1 MEDWSKYIFDP
12 QKPRDFKAYKLL
24 KKILKDGNAMLV
36 TDMYYF
42 NELFKKEIWTQDLID
57 ELWDKMP
64 DNFNELSSNEK
75 AEVYYENYSKYDF
88 ADKAQARIEV
98 LSKNSYY
105 KLFSNFF
112 NGFRKKRGSSYK
124 YEFLD
129 GKNVDTKSILELE
142 ELIDENDF
150 SSMSLESKLGCF
162 FFIKSKTYRQEIY
175 VQNPKRIQDEN
186 SKDYLEILGSFKYV
200 KKLSLYNFF
209 RNVTFRRASVFFITE
224 DNMETLKYDTIENL
238 HPIILKKEADI
249 HKLLDF
255 IIRDIK
261 NETRQKPIHKPQ
273 TYLQEIAIKNYF
285 SLEKV
290 NIKNLGDKRE
300 IYLVGENGD
309 GKTILLQAI
318 ALALRGNKNIGA
330 VIDIVK
336 QNPHDK
342 MSLVAMTND
351 GEKYLYQI
359 NPQSQKKVFEPLLAY
374 GIERFRNDSGKKD
387 DVGYLSLFNKETY
400 LESPEEWLQ
409 HLDYK
414 DARGDISEISLE
426 QAKDILTDIIG
437 KKDIKITVT
446 PDKVTFTEKGTTLQF
461 DQLSDGYQSVIIWVC
476 DLIARL
482 SVLQPNVSSTHDY
495 SGIVIVDEIGA
506 YLHPKWAY
514 SIVKKLRIWFPKI
527 QFIFTTHNPIII
539 LGASEKD
546 AAFYKV
552 YKENG
557 KTKVSEPVEDISDLM
572 LNSLVTSPLFN
583 LPSARPKSFDN
594 QNDISDDD
602 YVYRRIHQVI
612 QSKLQDKPD
621 LVDDEVIKMI
631 EAELEKI

>member
-12 QKPRDFKAYKLL
+12 KKPKDFKAYKLL

-42 NELFKKEIWTQDLID
+42 NELFKEEIWTKDVVE
-57 ELWDKMP
+57 ELWDNMP

-75 AEVYYENYSKYDF
+75 GRVYCDNYSPRDY
-88 ADKAQARIEV
+88 ADRLESKIENI
-98 LSKNSYY
+98 SGSNFYQC
-105 KLFSNFF
+105 FSNFF
-112 NGFRKKRGSSYK
+112 KEFKNFDKSRKTTSNK
-124 YEFLD
+124 YHL
-129 GKNVDTKSILELE
+129 
-142 ELIDENDF
+142 
-150 SSMSLESKLGCF
+150 LG
-162 FFIKSKTYRQEIY
+162 
-175 VQNPKRIQDEN
+175 D
-186 SKDYLEILGSFKYV
+186 
-200 KKLSLYNFF
+200 KKLSSNSVLNFSDF
-209 RNVTFRRASVFFITE
+209 IRTKEFSETSIYSESGCCFIIKEILITKKNRWREYEENFVPFDFFNVLKLSRTSVFF
-224 DNMETLKYDTIENL
+224 TIESIIEQQDYHKFLNL
-238 HPIILKKEADI
+238 HPIILKQESDI
-249 HKLLDF
+249 HALLDF

-261 NETRQKPIHKPQ
+261 NETREKPTHKPE
-273 TYLQEIAIKNYF
+273 TYLQEITIKNYF
-285 SLEKV
+285 SLENV
-290 NIKNLGDKRE
+290 AMKNLGDKKE
-300 IYLVGENGD
+300 IYLMGENGD

-336 QNPHDK
+336 QNPHK
-342 MSLVAMTND
+342 SFSLNAITND
-351 GEKYLYQI
+351 KEKYNYQI
-359 NPQSQKKVFEPLLAY
+359 NPKNQKKAFEPLLAY
-374 GIERFRNDSGKKD
+374 GIERFRNDSDKKD
-387 DVGYLSLFNKETY
+387 EVGYLSLFNKETY
-400 LESPEEWLQ
+400 LENPEKWLQ

-414 DARGDISEISLE
+414 ETKGDLSEISLE
-426 QAKDILTDIIG
+426 QAKEILTDIIG
-437 KKDIKITVT
+437 KEDIKITVT
-446 PDKVTFTEKGTTLQF
+446 PDKVTFTEKGTVLQF

-514 SIVKKLRIWFPKI
+514 SIVKKLREWFPYL

-539 LGASEKD
+539 LGASED

-583 LPSARPKSFDN
+583 LPSARPKSFDE
-594 QNDISDDD
+594 QNDLSSDD
-602 YVYRRIHQVI
+602 YVYRRIHQAI
-612 QSKLQDKPD
+612 QQKLQTMPD
-621 LVDDEVIKMI
+621 LVDEDVIKMI